1 MNKGTKMKKTISLL
15 LFANLLFASDLPIVS
30 GENVSARVDKG
41 TSNYHLILAASG
53 DTITTK
59 VSNLDDNADLYV
71 GVGYRP
77 KSSKNDCKST
87 NSGTQIEECS
97 VTLDKDAKVYVR
109 VYGRRTTDYG
119 ITVTK
124 SQVNNAPLTR
134 EQLKAMIDNG
144 EDVTNI
150 NTSQITDMSGLFSM
164 EVDFN
169 QDISKWDV
177 SNVTNMSSMFSNAE
191 AFNQDI
197 SNWNVSNVTNMG
209 GMFWAAAKFNQD
221 ISNWDVSNVTM
232 MSSMFAHAENFNK
245 DIGRWDVS
253 NVTNMHNMFWGKDV
267 CLAFNQDISNWDV
280 SNVTDMYSMFW
291 QDCYNGYNFKNKNLT
306 QWNVKNVTNHEAFF
320 NSFVP
325 HNNIEPNWIDKPACL
340 TKNELRRK
348 IKNHEDVTQV
358 DTSCITDMSFLFSG
372 QRDFNQDISNW
383 DVSNVTN
390 MKRMF
395 WNANSFNQY
404 IGNWD
409 VSKVTD
415 MHSMFENAGSF
426 NQDIS
431 KWNVTNINNF
441 RNMFFEANTM
451 EEKNKP
457 KKLFPGN
464 VETLVNEHT
473 SVSKRHS
480 KYYEIPVSSGDTITT
495 KLSNLNDNAD
505 LYVGVGYRPKSNKN
519 DCKSTHSGTQIEE
532 CSVTVDSDT
541 AVYVRI
547 YGRRTTNYF
556 VTINKQ

>member
-1 MNKGTKMKKTISLL
+1 MKKTISLL
-15 LFANLLFASDLPIVS
+15 LFANLLFASDSSVVS
-30 GENVSARVDKG
+30 GEQVSSHIDKRA
-41 TSNYHLILAASG
+41 SNYHIISAKSG
-53 DTITTK
+53 DTITAIVNSK
-59 VSNLDDNADLYV
+59 DGNADIYV

-77 KSSKNDCKST
+77 KSSKYDCISDNFYSKNT
-87 NSGTQIEECS
+87 DTCS
-97 VTLDKDAKVYVR
+97 VTLDKNAKVYVR
-109 VYGRRTTDYG
+109 VYGRKTTDYD
-119 ITVTK
+119 IKVTK
-124 SQVNNAPLTR
+124 LSNGAPITR
-134 EQLKAMIDNG
+134 EQLKVMIENG
-144 EDVTNI
+144 EDVTKV

-164 EVDFN
+164 EFD
-169 QDISKWDV
+169 
-177 SNVTNMSSMFSNAE
+177 
-191 AFNQDI
+191 
-197 SNWNVSNVTNMG
+197 
-209 GMFWAAAKFNQD
+209 FNQD
-221 ISNWDVSNVTM
+221 ISNWDVSNVTNM
-232 MSSMFAHAENFNK
+232 AGMFWAASSFNQ
-245 DIGRWDVS
+245 DISNWDVS
-253 NVTNMHNMFWGKDV
+253 NVTNMHMMFWSAYKFNQPIGNWDVSKVTNMAEMFGMKDSFGD
-267 CLAFNQDISNWDV
+267 FNQDISNWDV
-280 SNVTDMYSMFW
+280 SNVTDMSGMFL
-291 QDCYNGYNFKNKNLT
+291 QTGYDESNFKFRNHDLSN
-306 QWNVKNVTNHEAFF
+306 WNVKNVHKHYGFF
-320 NSFVP
+320 PDNIN

-383 DVSNVTN
+383 DVSKVTN

-409 VSKVTD
+409 VSNVTD

-441 RNMFFEANTM
+441 RNMFYEANAM

-495 KLSNLNDNAD
+495 KLSNLDDNAD
-505 LYVGVGYRPKSNKN
+505 LYVGVGYRPKSSKN
-519 DCKSTHSGTQIEE
+519 DCKSTNSGTQIEE
-532 CSVTVDSDT
+532 CSVTVNSDT
-541 AVYVRI
+541 TVYVRV
-547 YGRRTTNYF
+547 YGRRATNYLVF
-556 VTINKQ
+556 ITKQ

>member
-1 MNKGTKMKKTISLL
+1 MKKTISLL

-30 GENVSARVDKG
+30 GENVSAHVDKG

-97 VTLDKDAKVYVR
+97 VTLDKKARVYVR
-109 VYGRRTTDYG
+109 VHGRRTTDYS

-134 EQLKAMIDNG
+134 EQLEAMIENG
-144 EDVTNI
+144 DDVTNV
-150 NTSQITDMSGLFSM
+150 NTSQITDMSGLF
-164 EVDFN
+164 
-169 QDISKWDV
+169 
-177 SNVTNMSSMFSNAE
+177 
-191 AFNQDI
+191 AFNVD
-197 SNWNVSNVTNMG
+197 
-209 GMFWAAAKFNQD
+209 FNQD
-221 ISNWDVSNVTM
+221 ISNWDVSNVTT
-232 MSSMFAHAENFNK
+232 MSAMFLAATSFNQDISNWDVSNVTKMK
-245 DIGRWDVS
+245 DMFWSAYRFNQPIGNWDVS
-253 NVTNMHNMFWGKDV
+253 NVTNMAGMFQMKNSFGD
-267 CLAFNQDISNWDV
+267 FNQDISNWDV
-280 SNVTDMYSMFW
+280 SNVTDMSAMFL
-291 QDCYNGYNFKNKNLT
+291 QGRGYHPGRHYNFKNHDLSK
-306 QWNVKNVTNHEAFF
+306 WNVKKVTYHKNFF
-320 NSFVP
+320 NIDHT
-325 HNNIEPNWIDKPACL
+325 HNNIEPNWIDKPANCL

-409 VSKVTD
+409 VSNVTD

-431 KWNVTNINNF
+431 KWNVTSINNF
-441 RNMFFEANTM
+441 RNMFYEANAM

-464 VETLVNEHT
+464 VETLVNEYT

-495 KLSNLNDNAD
+495 KVSNLDDNAD
-505 LYVGVGYRPKSNKN
+505 LYVGVGYRPKSSKN
-519 DCKSTHSGTQIEE
+519 DCKSTNSGTQIEE
-532 CSVTVDSDT
+532 CSVTVNSDT
-541 AVYVRI
+541 TVYVRI
-547 YGRRTTNYF
+547 YGRKSTNYF
-556 VTINKQ
+556 AFITKQ